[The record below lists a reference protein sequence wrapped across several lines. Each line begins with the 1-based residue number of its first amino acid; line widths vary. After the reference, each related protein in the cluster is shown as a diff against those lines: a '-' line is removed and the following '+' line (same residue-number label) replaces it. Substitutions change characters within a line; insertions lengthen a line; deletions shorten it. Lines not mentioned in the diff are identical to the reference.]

1 MLGCDPTY
9 YPHKTIMTQH
19 TPEPT
24 HTAQVRGSRTLAST
38 VWLIPVAAAITGI
51 WLLTQQINSKGPEI
65 KLLMDNADG
74 IAINTTTVRV
84 LNVEVGRVS
93 HIRLRPNQQGVEV
106 TAQLDR
112 DVADMMRKD
121 TQFWVVKPRIDQN
134 GVTGLGTLL
143 SGSYIS
149 FAPGSSEE
157 EASEFKV
164 DELPPITAM
173 GQQGLRL
180 KLIGRNS
187 KMIGVGSPVLYE
199 NHIVGTVESS
209 KFNPTTQNV
218 EYSIFVQSPNE
229 KLIQS
234 NSEFWLDSGVNVRLD
249 GGGVKIDSA
258 PLSAILSGA
267 ISFTTP
273 ATAVGQ
279 NVQAASNNQEF
290 TIHNSRAE
298 IENQPS
304 ERTLYYVAF
313 FKQSIRGLD
322 VGAPVEYKGI
332 RIGTVAQVPYFQDG
346 DSHKLLQNGWIPVR
360 LRIDPNLMEQGDV
373 AQSREYWQQQV
384 QAALNHGLIA
394 TLANNNLILGSKM
407 VELVENPSVQTVKPH
422 TQYDGHTV
430 IATASSGGLDELQA
444 QLSSLLAKFNALP
457 LDKTVGEL
465 NGSLQQLKA
474 TLASANKLISQNSTQ
489 KIPAELNATLQEL
502 RQTLQG
508 VSPQSPVYQDIQQT
522 LNQLNRTLQDAQPLI
537 RTLNE
542 KPNALIF
549 NHSGH
554 DPVPQGK

>member
-1 MLGCDPTY
+1 MND
-9 YPHKTIMTQH
+9 H
-19 TPEPT
+19 TPKPT
-24 HTAQVRGSRTLAST
+24 HVAQVRPSRTLAST
-38 VWLIPVAAAITGI
+38 VWLIPLAAAIAGI

-199 NHIVGTVESS
+199 NHIVGTVESA

-249 GGGVKIDSA
+249 GGGIKIDSA

-273 ATAVGQ
+273 AAAVGQ

-332 RIGTVAQVPYFQDG
+332 RIGSVAQVPYFQDG

-360 LRIDPNLMEQGDV
+360 LRIDPNLMEQGDA

-394 TLANNNLILGSKM
+394 TLASNNLILGSKM
-407 VELVENPSVQTVKPH
+407 VELVENPSAQTMKPH
-422 TQYDGHTV
+422 AQYDGHIV

-549 NHSGH
+549 NHSGR

>member
-1 MLGCDPTY
+1 RPT
-9 YPHKTIMTQH
+9 
-19 TPEPT
+19 
-24 HTAQVRGSRTLAST
+24 
-38 VWLIPVAAAITGI
+38 
-51 WLLTQQINSKGPEI
+51 
-65 KLLMDNADG
+65 
-74 IAINTTTVRV
+74 
-84 LNVEVGRVS
+84 
-93 HIRLRPNQQGVEV
+93 QQGVEV

-273 ATAVGQ
+273 
-279 NVQAASNNQEF
+279 
-290 TIHNSRAE
+290 
-298 IENQPS
+298 
-304 ERTLYYVAF
+304 
-313 FKQSIRGLD
+313 
-322 VGAPVEYKGI
+322 
-332 RIGTVAQVPYFQDG
+332 
-346 DSHKLLQNGWIPVR
+346 
-360 LRIDPNLMEQGDV
+360 
-373 AQSREYWQQQV
+373 
-384 QAALNHGLIA
+384 
-394 TLANNNLILGSKM
+394 
-407 VELVENPSVQTVKPH
+407 
-422 TQYDGHTV
+422 
-430 IATASSGGLDELQA
+430 
-444 QLSSLLAKFNALP
+444 
-457 LDKTVGEL
+457 
-465 NGSLQQLKA
+465 
-474 TLASANKLISQNSTQ
+474 
-489 KIPAELNATLQEL
+489 
-502 RQTLQG
+502 
-508 VSPQSPVYQDIQQT
+508 
-522 LNQLNRTLQDAQPLI
+522 
-537 RTLNE
+537 
-542 KPNALIF
+542 
-549 NHSGH
+549 
-554 DPVPQGK
+554 